1 VWEQLIQLHNKRFKV
16 ERIQTIQQQQPTP
29 RSYPYGYLGALQ
41 HLPDVRYNFCL
52 LWLSKTHPH
61 SSILYSKFFVCNAP
75 QTILFWRTLT
85 ASFLTTVLPILTS
98 DNELSLRTLKRIPL
112 LQFVQF
118 HSWSMSGHLG
128 YLPLTLQQ
136 LITLPWV
143 DQCLMS
149 QFWCIIYPH
158 LNNYTPAEKLLQKST
173 NHILQWRC
181 SHPSVNKVWNTL
193 YSPSMSACDVPCQP
207 LTLKMCLW
215 LHVHPKIP
223 LWQQP

>member
-1 VWEQLIQLHNKRFKV
+1 MYWCQVQFLL
-16 ERIQTIQQQQPTP
+16 
-29 RSYPYGYLGALQ
+29 AL
-41 HLPDVRYNFCL
+41 
-52 LWLSKTHPH
+52 LSKSHPH
-61 SSILYSKFFVCNAP
+61 SGILYSKCFVCNAP
-75 QTILFWRTLT
+75 QTIFFWRTLT
-85 ASFLTTVLPILTS
+85 APFLTTALPILTS
-98 DNELSLRTLKRIPL
+98 ANELSLRTLTRIPL

-118 HSWSMSGHLG
+118 HSWSMSGHLE

-181 SHPSVNKVWNTL
+181 SNPSVNKVWNTL

-207 LTLKMCLW
+207 LTLKICLW

>member
-1 VWEQLIQLHNKRFKV
+1 MNHCRTSQCLHFMMTSWAWPITAYLDKV
-16 ERIQTIQQQQPTP
+16 CT
-29 RSYPYGYLGALQ
+29 
-41 HLPDVRYNFCL
+41 DVRYNFCV
-52 LWLSKTHPH
+52 LWLWKSHPH
-61 SSILYSKFFVCNAP
+61 SSILYSKIFVCNAP
-75 QTILFWRTLT
+75 QTLLFRRTLT

-158 LNNYTPAEKLLQKST
+158 LNNYTPAEKTSPKVYKPYLAVKML
-173 NHILQWRC
+173 
-181 SHPSVNKVWNTL
+181 PSF
-193 YSPSMSACDVPCQP
+193 SE
-207 LTLKMCLW
+207 
-215 LHVHPKIP
+215 
-223 LWQQP
+223 